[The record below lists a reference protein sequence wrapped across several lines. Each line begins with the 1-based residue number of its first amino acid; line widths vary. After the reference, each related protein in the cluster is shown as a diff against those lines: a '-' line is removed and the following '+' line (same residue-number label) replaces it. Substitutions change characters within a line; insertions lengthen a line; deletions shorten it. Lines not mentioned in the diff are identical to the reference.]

1 MCGLT
6 GWLGAG
12 IDDLAGALTHAV
24 TAIAHRGPD
33 DQGIWIDREA
43 DIGLAHCRL
52 AIQDLSP
59 AGHQPMA
66 SPDRRWILVFNG
78 EIYNHFELR
87 SRLERE
93 APMPIAWRGHSDTET
108 LLAAFGAWGI
118 EATLT
123 ATIGMFAF
131 ALWDRQQRRLTLGRD
146 RLGEKPL
153 YYGRVGRGVAFAS
166 ELKALRTLPGFD
178 DTIDRHAL
186 AGMMAFNATPG
197 TMSIF
202 EGIAK
207 LAPGCLVT
215 LTLADVRRGLLP
227 AQQAWW
233 RLDDAVLAGL
243 RDPLP
248 DDDEQGAIDELE
260 RVLSEAV
267 RSQMISDVPLGAF
280 LSGGIDS
287 STVVALMQRQSSR
300 PVRTFAIGFHED
312 AYDEAPHSRAVA
324 RHLGTDHHELYVD
337 DRTARDV
344 IPLLPQIYC
353 EPFSDPSQIPTCL
366 VSKMARDQVAVS
378 LSGDAG
384 DELFGGYDRYFTA
397 AQAWSIR
404 ERLPKAART
413 PLGRMLRTLGHP
425 GLQHWLDRPLS
436 WLPARARSALGPS
449 RLKRAADLL
458 LSPEAFEPFYR
469 DGFTRFWPPDLV
481 RGVDS
486 AASPIPPIP
495 PAGLGH
501 FDRMMYLDLLGYLPD
516 DILVKVDRAAMAV
529 SLETRVPMLDRR
541 VVELAWRLPPRYKA
555 RDASGKWL
563 LREVLARHVPRSL
576 TERPKMGFGVPIDA
590 WLRGPLRDW
599 AETLLA
605 RPRLQQAGWFD
616 VDAVRQCWASHL
628 SGAADRE
635 GYLWPVLMFEAWRE
649 SLRDSRNA
657 SPMNQASISRPTMAT
672 AATTVIMPAD
682 SHPLTSST
690 TPIVVN
696 PIT

>member
-6 GWLGAG
+6 GWLGPD
-12 IDDLAGALTHAV
+12 IDDLTGALARAART
-24 TAIAHRGPD
+24 IAHRGPD
-33 DQGIWIDREA
+33 DQGIWVDRDA

-59 AGHQPMA
+59 AGHQPMV
-66 SPDRRWILVFNG
+66 SVDQRQILVFNG
-78 EIYNHFELR
+78 EIYNHLALR
-87 SRLERE
+87 ARLDHE
-93 APMPIAWRGHSDTET
+93 ASLPIAWRGHSDTET
-108 LLAAFGAWGI
+108 LLTAFAAWGI
-118 EATLT
+118 EGTLT

-131 ALWDRQQRRLTLGRD
+131 ALWDREQRQLTLGRD

-166 ELKALRTLPGFD
+166 ELKALRSLPGFN
-178 DTIDRHAL
+178 DTIDRRAL
-186 AGMMAFNATPG
+186 AGVMGFNATPG
-197 TMSIF
+197 TISIF
-202 EGIAK
+202 EDIAK
-207 LAPGCLVT
+207 LPPGCLVT
-215 LTLADVRRGLLP
+215 LTLADVRRGTLP
-227 AQQAWW
+227 PPRRWW
-233 RLDDAVLAGL
+233 HLDEAVSAGQ

-248 DDDEQGAIDELE
+248 ADDDRGAIDELE
-260 RVLSEAV
+260 RVLGEAV
-267 RSQMISDVPLGAF
+267 QSQMISDVPLGAF

-287 STVVALMQRQSSR
+287 STVVALMQRQASR
-300 PVRTFAIGFHED
+300 PVKTFAIGFRED
-312 AYDEAPHSRAVA
+312 EYNEAPHAKAIA
-324 RHLGTDHHELYVD
+324 RHLGTDHAELYVD
-337 DRTARDV
+337 DRTAREV

-353 EPFSDPSQIPTCL
+353 EPFSDPSQIPTYL
-366 VSKMARDQVAVS
+366 VSKMARSDVAVS

-397 AQAWSIR
+397 ARAWSMR
-404 ERLPKAART
+404 ERLPTPARA
-413 PLGRMLRTLGHP
+413 PLGRMMRALGDPALQRTLA
-425 GLQHWLDRPLS
+425 RPRS

-449 RLKRAADLL
+449 RVKRAADLL
-458 LSPEAFEPFYR
+458 LAPDTFEPFYR

-481 RGVDS
+481 RDVDHG
-486 AASPIPPIP
+486 ALPAP
-495 PAGLGH
+495 PAPPSGLGH
-501 FDRMMYLDLLGYLPD
+501 FDRMMYLDLQGFLPD

-541 VVELAWRLPPRYKA
+541 VVELAWRLAPRHKV
-555 RDASGKWL
+555 RDGKGKWL

-576 TERPKMGFGVPIDA
+576 TDRPKMGFGVPIDA

-616 VDAVRQCWASHL
+616 VDAVRQCWANHL
-628 SGAADRE
+628 SGSADCE

-657 SPMNQASISRPTMAT
+657 SPMNQASMSRPTIAT
-672 AATTVIMPAD
+672 TATTVISPSDNQWLA
-682 SHPLTSST
+682 SSAT
-690 TPIVVN
+690 TMAVK